1 MLCRARPG
9 SSCRAGGSGEWRM
22 PADELLL
29 LGFQGFALLDAGE
42 KRWKEDLA
50 SCSAVFFEQLCLQI
64 AHHCVGLF

>member
-1 MLCRARPG
+1 MCRARPG
-9 SSCRAGGSGEWRM
+9 SSCRAGGSGERRM

>member
-9 SSCRAGGSGEWRM
+9 SSCRAGGSGERRM